1 MTNRNI
7 TMKRIIAA
15 AFLGVATLFSA
26 AAESE
31 VDGASLAFEK
41 WIARAGLKSAQR
53 VATESQSVA
62 LESTQQDWGTVTPD
76 RSCHTRT
83 PIRIG
88 TKSYEKGLGTHSN
101 GRTVFSLKGGFKQ
114 FLAEVGIDN
123 NPDTRTNGSVVF
135 VVKVDGREI
144 KRTPVCRGQE
154 AALSLDIPV
163 AGAQRLELVVMDA
176 GDGINRDQADWADAR
191 VVDVTGKTTYLSD
204 VVTASLPLKLS
215 SQDRLPGSFVYHGE
229 SSTKLLAK
237 WPHDEKPVVDQADR
251 RIYEVSWKEPDGGL
265 VATWRAEVF
274 KDVSAMEF
282 RWTFS
287 NSSATATAPLSEVRA
302 LDLVGKASPG
312 KVRLVHSTGGLDGG
326 LTDASLGFVMSE
338 TKLGTNTLA
347 AAGGRS
353 SNKDLPFFLLCDD
366 TRANGIFV
374 GVGWSG
380 QWQADFDFAPKDV
393 LRVKATMPGMNLRL
407 PPGEFILTPSILLG
421 TFHGN
426 AADGGNA
433 LRRVLHDKYLPK
445 LSGKKPLPPVS
456 WNSWFVFDNR
466 IDETLL
472 KQKADAAA
480 ELGIEYFCIDAGWF
494 DGGFP
499 YGVGNWTIDRAKFPA
514 GLRPI
519 GDYVAAK
526 GMKLGLWF
534 EPERADANTRLL
546 REHPEWVH
554 DGLVDFGNA
563 ECRAW
568 IFAMMTTYID
578 EGRVNWIRYDFNMEP
593 LPAWDNMDTAET
605 RGLAQIRHV
614 QGLYELLDKLRAK
627 YPDLLIE
634 GCASGGR
641 RIDLETVKRSH
652 THWKSDN
659 TAHLPVMRFHET
671 GGNSLLPGGLLN
683 ANLLAMQSVFDLHS
697 LFGGPLGFGA
707 DLAKLTPEAKA
718 LLRQQIANYKT
729 VRHLLN
735 QNYYRLFPQLRNESN
750 WVGWQF
756 HDPKANEGF
765 AVLLRPTESS
775 YRVADVRFGG
785 ITRERNYRITKLGEA
800 QGEVTS
806 GSQLADN
813 WSAELSKPNSSMVM
827 HYRLAD

>member
-1 MTNRNI
+1 
-7 TMKRIIAA
+7 MKRIIAVA
-15 AFLGVATLFSA
+15 LLGVTVLVKPDCGCA
-26 AAESE
+26 AAGSE
-31 VDGASLAFEK
+31 VVSASLVFEQ
-41 WIARAGLKSAQR
+41 WLVRAGLKSAKRDARENQP
-53 VATESQSVA
+53 VV
-62 LESTQQDWGTVTPD
+62 LESTKQDWGTLMFD

-83 PIRIG
+83 PIKVG
-88 TKSYEKGLGTHSN
+88 SKTYQKGLGTHSN
-101 GRTVFSLKGGFKQ
+101 GRTVFRLNGGFQQ
-114 FLAEVGIDN
+114 FRADVGIDN
-123 NPDTRTNGSVVF
+123 NSDTRTNGSVAF
-135 VVKVDGREI
+135 VVIVDDHEI
-144 KRTPVCRGQE
+144 ERTPVCRGQ
-154 AALSLDIPV
+154 AAAISLDIPV
-163 AGAQRLELVVMDA
+163 AGAKRLELVVTDA
-176 GDGINRDQADWADAR
+176 GDGINYDQADWADAR
-191 VVDVTGKTTYLSD
+191 LVDGAGKTTYLSD
-204 VVTASLPLKLS
+204 VVPASLPLDFS
-215 SQDRLPGSFVYHGE
+215 RRARLPGAFTYHGE
-229 SSTKLLAK
+229 SSDTLLPT
-237 WPHDEKPVVDQADR
+237 WTREEKPVVEQDDR
-251 RIYEVSWKEPDGGL
+251 RTYEVTWQEPGGGL

-287 NSSATATAPLSEVRA
+287 NSSATATAPLTEVCA

-312 KVRLVHSTGGLDGG
+312 RVRLVHSTGGLDGG
-326 LTDASLGFVMSE
+326 FTDTSLGFVMSE
-338 TKLGTNTLA
+338 TKLGTATLA

-366 TRANGIFV
+366 ANADGIFV

-380 QWQADFDFAPKDV
+380 QWQADFDFVPPKEE

-407 PPGEFILTPSILLG
+407 PPGESILTPSILLG

-433 LRRVLHDKYLPK
+433 LRRMLYDKYLPK

-466 IDETLL
+466 INETLL
-472 KQKADAAA
+472 KEKADAAA

-534 EPERADANTRLL
+534 EPERADKNTRLL

-554 DGLVDFGNA
+554 DSMVDLGNA

-568 IFAMMTTYID
+568 IFAMMCTYID

-593 LPAWDNMDTAET
+593 LPVWEMMDKAET

-614 QGLYELLDKLRAK
+614 QGLYELLDNLRAK
-627 YPDLLIE
+627 YPSLLIE

-652 THWKSDN
+652 TQWKSDD

-671 GGNSLLPGGLLN
+671 GGNSFLPGGLLN
-683 ANLLAMQSVFDLHS
+683 ANLLAMESAFDLHS

-707 DLAKLTPEAKA
+707 DLAKLSPEAKV
-718 LLRQQIANYKT
+718 LLRQQIANYKM

-735 QNYYRLFPQLRNESN
+735 KDYYRLFPQLRNESN

-756 HDPKANEGF
+756 HDSTANEGF

-775 YRVADVRFGG
+775 YRVSDVRLGG
-785 ITRERNYRITKLGEA
+785 ISRERNYRITKLGEA
-800 QGEVTS
+800 PGEVIS
-806 GSQLADN
+806 GRQLADG
-813 WSAELSKPNSSMVM
+813 WPAELSKPNSSVVM
-827 HYRLAD
+827 HYKLSD